1 MPHRRDITAW
11 PVEVSGKFWRKWPR
25 AWSKLAEEAEEDDQL
40 SGVELAGATFR
51 PAAGRSA
58 SVREAQPRLR
68 HMQQNAPCFRAL

>member
-1 MPHRRDITAW
+1 VGWGASRLSRCGDAWWWLRRQ
-11 PVEVSGKFWRKWPR
+11 VEVR

-58 SVREAQPRLR
+58 SVREA
-68 HMQQNAPCFRAL
+68 